1 MRYTNEEINKRSK
14 RNETKRKLIKII
26 VYIIAIPIIIYN
38 LFIIVFSIIN
48 QDETPNLFG
57 IKTFVV
63 VSGSMEPNLNIGDI
77 VVVKKCNENE
87 IDKNDI
93 ISYRYGEL
101 IITHRIVE
109 IIETENG
116 REYIT
121 KGDNNNVNDNINL
134 KYEDIEGKY
143 VGKIKY
149 IGKMIMFLKS
159 KEIMILIVASLCF
172 IYWCDVRNEEKF
184 EIRREKRENFEKE
197 RDDKM

>member
-93 ISYRYGEL
+93 ISYRYGES

>member
-1 MRYTNEEINKRSK
+1 MRYTNEEIRKRSK
-14 RNETKRKLIKII
+14 RNETKRRIIKII
-26 VYIIAIPIIIYN
+26 VYMIAIPIIIYN
-38 LFIIVFSIIN
+38 LFIIIFSIIN
-48 QDETPNLFG
+48 QDETPNFFG

-93 ISYRYGEL
+93 ISYRYGES

-172 IYWCDVRNEEKF
+172 I
-184 EIRREKRENFEKE
+184 
-197 RDDKM
+197 